1 MTLLARDLLP
11 ASSDPFERAALQA
24 MIDDL
29 PVPVREC
36 LDPDTCPAEFL
47 PFLAH
52 ANSVD
57 LWSDDWS
64 EERKRQ
70 VIREWPDLAA
80 RIGTL
85 SAIRQALRYVDA
97 ELVDVMVPPA
107 RFVVGSLDDAGIA
120 AWKARLPQLRIYNRV
135 RSAPKVGTPWRR
147 FVVGRK
153 AVVPEVAWA
162 YAGEE
167 GVIYD
172 PATGLETSLRSVDL
186 RRVRRDTVETNQ
198 RVAIVPGRAPR
209 QAPVVGR
216 MALGRSI
223 LGAFRQ
229 TTVVSWTELEQ
240 GAELSTEGRVV
251 VAGGGWRPINP
262 SWEEVAVRTRR
273 RGQHAIG
280 RLVVG
285 RARLSPQNAELSFF
299 RRLYLSN
306 PNLVMPGTRSYGRA
320 VIGRTPHQLPHHQAR
335 LLVELNQRRAR
346 RGFVVGRRP
355 YRGVTVKELD
365 DRAMQLALTVLRI
378 VKAPDERHLADFST
392 RRRVTFGDAV
402 LLDTAVTF
410 GSYVDRRKL

>member
-1 MTLLARDLLP
+1 MTHRARDLLP

-29 PVPVREC
+29 PVPLQRC

-147 FVVGRK
+147 FVVGRT

-167 GVIYD
+167 GVLYD
-172 PATGLETSLRSVDL
+172 PATDTETSLRSVDL
-186 RRVRRDTVETNQ
+186 RRVRRDTVETTQ
-198 RVAIVPGRAPR
+198 RVAIIPGRASKR
-209 QAPVVGR
+209 APVVGR
-216 MALGRSI
+216 MILGRSI

-229 TTVVSWTELEQ
+229 TTVVSWTEVEQ
-240 GAELSTEGRVV
+240 GVELSTEGRVV
-251 VAGGGWRPINP
+251 VAGGGWSPINP
-262 SWEEVAVRTRR
+262 FWEEIPVRTPK
-273 RGQHAIG
+273 RGQHVIG
-280 RLVVG
+280 RFIVG
-285 RARLSPQNAELSFF
+285 RSTVTRQKAELSYF

-306 PNLVMPGTRSYGRA
+306 PNLVMPGTRSFGRA
-320 VIGRTPHQLPHHQAR
+320 VIGRTPIQQPSHQAR
-335 LLVELNQRRAR
+335 LLIELKQRRTR
-346 RGFVVGRRP
+346 RGFVVGRST
-355 YRGVTVKELD
+355 YRSATIRTLD

-378 VKAPDERHLADFST
+378 VKAPDERHLVDFAT

-402 LLDTAVTF
+402 LLDGAVTF
-410 GSYVDRRKL
+410 GTYVDRRKL